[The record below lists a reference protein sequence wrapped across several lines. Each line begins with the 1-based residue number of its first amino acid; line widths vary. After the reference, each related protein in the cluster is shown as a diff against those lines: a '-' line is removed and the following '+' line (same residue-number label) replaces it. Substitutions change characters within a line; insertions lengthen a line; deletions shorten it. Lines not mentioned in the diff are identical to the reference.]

1 MPFGRWKYNEAV
13 TVTSA
18 STNPIITWDAGS
30 SVTGG
35 TWTPTTWTTDAT
47 VTWAAVQQAAKDAG
61 EQLRWQVQWPPQPQW
76 LTPMEDLAPTALTET
91 PEQRNARWAMLDRY
105 AQEQEGH
112 DHAARLASRGRFLE
126 HERANTRAEKL
137 LVEMLSP
144 QQAEELRASGHFHVR
159 LLNGRRYRISRGQHG
174 NVVEVDGAGRGLRSL
189 CVQPV
194 GHLPD
199 ADAML
204 AQKLWLETDEATLL
218 RTANI
223 TPMRARA

>member
-1 MPFGRWKYNEAV
+1 MPMAMWKQHLTW
-13 TVTSA
+13 TVA
-18 STNPIITWDAGS
+18 SNATTATTPIIVWDAAGD
-30 SVTGG
+30 VTGG
-35 TWTPTTWTTDAT
+35 GTSTPVTWTTN
-47 VTWAAVQQAAKDAG
+47 AASPAAGNAW
-61 EQLRWQVQWPPQPQW
+61 QLQWPWPQLYTGQLYTAPMPQPADIRQ
-76 LTPMEDLAPTALTET
+76 ET
-91 PEQRNARWAMLDRY
+91 PEERNARWAMRDRY
-105 AQEQEGH
+105 AQEQAGH

-126 HERANTRAEKL
+126 HERANARAEKL

-144 QQAEELRASGHFHVR
+144 HQAEELRASGHFHVR
-159 LLNGRRYRISRGQHG
+159 LMNGRRYRISRGQHG